1 MTEEPPTVGTSGDLT
16 PEQQYG
22 LFTGQS
28 ATLARHICESVD
40 RALAKAFIDGATAV
54 DVLTETTLQP
64 DDDPLNYEIRTVR
77 HYTSTPIPIE
87 AESYPVDDIQRYRIE
102 RYDLT
107 STTYD
112 TFRAELEDSALE
124 YDILVRELRAE
135 NADESQ

>member
-1 MTEEPPTVGTSGDLT
+1 MTEESPTVGTSADLT
-16 PEQQYG
+16 PEQEYG

-54 DVLTETTLQP
+54 DICTETTLQR
-64 DDDPLNYEIRTVR
+64 DDDPLNYDIHAVR
-77 HYTSTPIPIE
+77 HYISTPMPIE
-87 AESYPVDDIQRYRIE
+87 ADDYPLDDTHRYRIE

-112 TFRAELEDSALE
+112 AFRAELEDSPLE

-135 NADESQ
+135 NDGESQ